1 MLLSDPGAFVGVYI
15 ASFAP
20 HGYRPPGLRS
30 TRSVPGIH
38 ENRHVL
44 RRRECD
50 HVLVRLHDHLWNG
63 SRFGMVIAVGVYED
77 GVPVAK
83 VHAFHRYC
91 MVVSSSPDGIKL
103 DSEKL
108 SPVVPYPQ
116 LYANP
121 TSPSYHLP
129 CYHQGM
135 IILGFANSEL
145 ILTLRAWAVWNR
157 NKYLA
162 IFLPTLC
169 GTAIIAN
176 LVVMGIFLKDLKIG
190 PQPYPDF
197 LGCLVSDSNHILY
210 MCWVIL
216 TSYEFV
222 ILILMIIPGIEAYWA
237 EIRHYMKLFFGT
249 ASCLTSTFSLCQ
261 LSTSSSYSNSP
272 PERVLHCLLS
282 SRVLLHIRAQMT
294 VRQSAWSDGFT
305 DIEFNDETNE
315 PIGFRLHPTNSGL
328 SPR

>member
-44 RRRECD
+44 RRRECG

-116 LYANP
+116 LDDNP
-121 TSPSYHLP
+121 
-129 CYHQGM
+129 
-135 IILGFANSEL
+135 
-145 ILTLRAWAVWNR
+145 W
-157 NKYLA
+157 
-162 IFLPTLC
+162 
-169 GTAIIAN
+169 
-176 LVVMGIFLKDLKIG
+176 
-190 PQPYPDF
+190 
-197 LGCLVSDSNHILY
+197 
-210 MCWVIL
+210 
-216 TSYEFV
+216 
-222 ILILMIIPGIEAYWA
+222 
-237 EIRHYMKLFFGT
+237 
-249 ASCLTSTFSLCQ
+249 LCQ
-261 LSTSSSYSNSP
+261 FRTHP
-272 PERVLHCLLS
+272 
-282 SRVLLHIRAQMT
+282 HIT
-294 VRQSAWSDGFT
+294 GVG
-305 DIEFNDETNE
+305 
-315 PIGFRLHPTNSGL
+315 RLE
-328 SPR
+328 